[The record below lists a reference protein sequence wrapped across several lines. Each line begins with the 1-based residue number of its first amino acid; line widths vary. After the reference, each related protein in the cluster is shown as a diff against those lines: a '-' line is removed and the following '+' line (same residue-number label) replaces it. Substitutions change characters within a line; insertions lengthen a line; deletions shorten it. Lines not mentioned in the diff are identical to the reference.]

1 MARPFELKTSRS
13 ELENVICMTPYY
25 CYNRAIATAI
35 ASASAHICPH
45 YGIYVSCFNTAGSF
59 STLRL
64 LSL

>member
-1 MARPFELKTSRS
+1 MIWTLKKKPFRI
-13 ELENVICMTPYY
+13 ENVICMTPYY
-25 CYNRAIATAI
+25 CYYKAITSTI

-59 STLRL
+59 SALRL